1 MFQYQIFNGMHV
13 NKVLVYFILLIFQ
26 LKVGHVNLN
35 GRVEF
40 ILFLKDNRGCMSK
53 IYSLCLIICK
63 F

>member
-26 LKVGHVNLN
+26 WKVGHVNLN

-40 ILFLKDNRGCMSK
+40 ILF
-53 IYSLCLIICK
+53 Y